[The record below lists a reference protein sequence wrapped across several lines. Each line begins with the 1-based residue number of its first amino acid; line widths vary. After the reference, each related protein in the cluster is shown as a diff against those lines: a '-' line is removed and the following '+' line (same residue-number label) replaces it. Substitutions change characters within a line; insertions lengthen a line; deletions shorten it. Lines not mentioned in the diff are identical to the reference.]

1 MILHVVH
8 AEKFIAPFINFVNQN
23 FDPSQH
29 LFFVMGNT
37 NKYPVPQNNNVV
49 VVKRNFIH
57 KIFALLWLSILM
69 HRSNKIILHGLFRGR
84 IILLLY
90 IQRRLLK
97 KCYWVIWG
105 KDLYVYN
112 TNKRNIA
119 WSIKELIRR
128 PVIKNIGHLVTYVR
142 GDAALAQKWY
152 GAIGKYEECII
163 YPSNLYSDYDIM
175 NAEKKHINIQVG
187 NSADPSNEHIEIFN
201 MLYEF
206 RDKNIKI
213 YVPLSYGDKSNSKT
227 VIKSGQEMFRDK
239 FVPLT
244 DFMPFESYLEFL
256 SNIDIAIFNHKR
268 QQGMGNAIT
277 LLGLGKKIYMQD
289 GISSWD
295 VFKELDIKVFDINK
309 LSVDRLDPDTAESN
323 RNKVKAYFSPENLK
337 LQLQRIFL

>member
-57 KIFALLWLSILM
+57 KIFALLWLSVLM
-69 HRSNKIILHGLFRGR
+69 HRCNKIVLHGLFRGKT
-84 IILLLY
+84 ILLLY
-90 IQRRLLK
+90 FQRWLLK

-105 KDLYVYN
+105 KDLYVFN
-112 TNKRNIA
+112 TNKKNIA
-119 WSIKELIRR
+119 WRTKEFIRK
-128 PVIKNIGHLVTYVR
+128 PVIKNLGHLVTYVR
-142 GDAALAQKWY
+142 GDAQLAKKWY
-152 GAIGKYEECII
+152 GATGHYEECIV
-163 YPSNLYSDYDIM
+163 YPSNLYSDYDTTSTISRY
-175 NAEKKHINIQVG
+175 INIQVG
-187 NSADPSNEHIEIFN
+187 NSADPSNDHIEVFN
-201 MLYEF
+201 MLYKFSEE
-206 RDKNIKI
+206 NIKI
-213 YVPLSYGDKSNSKT
+213 YAPLSYGDKSNSKNI
-227 VIKSGQEMFRDK
+227 IKYGSDMFGNK
-239 FVPLT
+239 FIPLT

-256 SNIDIAIFNHKR
+256 STIDIAVFNHKR

-295 VFKELDIKVFDINK
+295 VFKELGIKVFDVNE
-309 LSVDRLDPDTAESN
+309 LSVDRLDPDAAESN
-323 RNKVKAYFSPENLK
+323 KNKVKAYFSPENLK